1 MGSAARDG
9 NDYRSK
15 RLKEMNWTL
24 AFIHELCLALWV
36 GGLFALDAEAP
47 IRLKTPGVTPE
58 QATAIGSRVFRL
70 FRYLQVLLGLVLIAV
85 TYLIMRRRTDAAFWI
100 RVELCCLAVMLAITV
115 FQVVYLG
122 PSVERA
128 RIAKYSN
135 IRFDERRFHVLH
147 MSYLIL
153 DGVKLLLGLF
163 VLGLVAFYSGVTLNR

>member
-1 MGSAARDG
+1 MGSAAQDG
-9 NDYRSK
+9 NDYRTR
-15 RLKEMNWTL
+15 RLKEMDWTL
-24 AFIHELCLALWV
+24 AFVHELCLALWV

-47 IRLKTPGVTPE
+47 IRLKTPGVTPQ

-70 FRYLQVLLGLVLIAV
+70 FRYVQVLLGIVLIPV
-85 TYLIMRRRTDAAFWI
+85 TYLIVRRRTDAAFWI
-100 RVELCCLAVMLAITV
+100 RVELCCLAVMLAVTV

-135 IRFDERRFHVLH
+135 VPFNERRFNVLH

-153 DGVKLLLGLF
+153 DGVKMILGLF
-163 VLGLVAFYSGVTLNR
+163 VFGLVAFYSGVRPNR